1 MIGIIMASV
10 QLNDSD
16 ILDEFNN
23 GRWLLLNVGDK
34 SNMICDGN
42 HIQVR
47 DRKALVDEMIFG
59 HRNNRLALLV
69 TYVSEDGD
77 ENVATSPVLAAQK
90 FVAGQHVDQTPIE
103 GCEWRI
109 SE

>member
-1 MIGIIMASV
+1 MAQV

-34 SNMICDGN
+34 SDMICDGE

-47 DRKALVDEMIFG
+47 DRKAMVNEMIYG
-59 HRNNRLALLV
+59 HRDRLALRV
-69 TYVSEDGD
+69 TYVYEDGD
-77 ENVATSPVLAAQK
+77 ENVATSPVLANQK
-90 FVAGQHVDQTPIE
+90 LIAFQHGEQSSQTSTE
-103 GCEWRI
+103 GREGRL
-109 SE
+109 SK